1 MLSELAQGKLD
12 NWLINYCNANN
23 IGMYRNN
30 PVYYGLQTRLG
41 LLDQIPINADS
52 FVEHFIKNYKFYRY
66 ALATRTKFTGT
77 INNLAIY
84 SNWKYN
90 DLITGE
96 VINDV
101 VFLDNVNELLKTDT
115 IKIIYIQRKITD
127 IIYNGDN
134 GGNGGDENGK
144 KYTGTSPLK
153 FTQTKTETENIIAGF
168 DTKNILYIALAAA
181 VIYFITK

>member
-66 ALATRTKFTGT
+66 ALATRTKFTGNSLT
-77 INNLAIY
+77 VY

-115 IKIIYIQRKITD
+115 IKIIYIQKKITD
-127 IIYNGDN
+127 IIIKFIN
-134 GGNGGDENGK
+134 